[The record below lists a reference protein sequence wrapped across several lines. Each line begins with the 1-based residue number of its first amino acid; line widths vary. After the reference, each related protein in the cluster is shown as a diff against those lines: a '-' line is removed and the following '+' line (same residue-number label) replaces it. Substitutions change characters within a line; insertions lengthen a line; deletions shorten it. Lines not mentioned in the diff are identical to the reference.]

1 MKFRAKHLFIPLL
14 LLSAVIQCVFG
25 NFPYAF
31 FAFPLDALIA
41 LFWIAAMVYAYK
53 EKRSSPLVRMWL
65 SPQCTYWTLG
75 WLIAGSLV
83 IGLFP
88 QLPAAEAAERSG
100 CPPDWDST
108 TSRPLGYL

>member
-53 EKRSSPLVRMWL
+53 EKRSSGCSSRRNAHTGHW
-65 SPQCTYWTLG
+65 
-75 WLIAGSLV
+75 AGL
-83 IGLFP
+83 
-88 QLPAAEAAERSG
+88 
-100 CPPDWDST
+100 
-108 TSRPLGYL
+108 

>member
-1 MKFRAKHLFIPLL
+1 MKFRAKHLLIPLL

-31 FAFPLDALIA
+31 FAFPLDALLA
-41 LFWIAAMVYAYK
+41 LFWIVGMAYAYK

-75 WLIAGSLV
+75 
-83 IGLFP
+83 
-88 QLPAAEAAERSG
+88 
-100 CPPDWDST
+100 
-108 TSRPLGYL
+108 

>member
-53 EKRSSPLVRMWL
+53 ENARRRSSGCGSRRNAPTGRW
-65 SPQCTYWTLG
+65 
-75 WLIAGSLV
+75 AGS
-83 IGLFP
+83 
-88 QLPAAEAAERSG
+88 
-100 CPPDWDST
+100 
-108 TSRPLGYL
+108 